1 MKVSLSWLKE
11 YVEVNLPTD
20 ALAEA
25 LTMAGLEVESVED
38 RYGYLDSVLVARVTA
53 VNPHPNADRLTCCD
67 IDIGDRTTTVVCGAP
82 NVQPG
87 MLSPCALPGTILP
100 DGRTISAGIIRGETS
115 DGMLCS
121 ALELALGD
129 DAAGIMELAADLEP
143 GTPLN
148 RALKLSDPVFEI
160 DLTPNRPDCLSVIGV
175 AREVAAFQGTRV
187 QYPQPAEPATSGSIT
202 AQTSV
207 QIKNPE
213 LCPRY
218 TARLIVD
225 IEVAPSPFWLRDRL
239 LSVGLKPISN
249 IVDITNYVMLE
260 TGQPLHAFD
269 FDQLVENRIVVR
281 AANAG
286 EKFTTLDEKERTM
299 PQNALMICDGEK
311 AVGIGGVMGGL
322 NSEIEDTTRRVLL
335 ESACFNPISIRKT
348 AKQTGLN
355 TDASHRFER
364 GVDPDGTV
372 RALNRAAYLIAELG
386 GGQLADGTIDD
397 NPQPY
402 EQRTIA
408 LSVAATNRRLGTDL
422 TADQMIA
429 YLASIEFAA
438 TTTDTADML
447 DVQPPSN
454 RVDVTRPEDLSEE
467 IARLYGYNNISTTFP
482 LVPAEGRRPEPVQVL
497 RDRIRA
503 FLTGHG
509 FSETVNYSFIGSDF
523 AEHLG
528 LPEDDARRASVPI
541 MNPISE
547 DQAVMRTTL
556 VPGLLEAMRRNLAV
570 QNKTLRLYE
579 VGNTFLA
586 TDETD
591 SLPVEKEM
599 LTVLWT
605 GQRSPYS
612 WHGQAAACDFFDIK
626 GVAEALLANLG
637 IQAATFTRVP
647 DAACDYTRP
656 GATAR
661 VQVAGKTIG
670 LLGEVALTVLKQYDL
685 KQGAF
690 ILEFSVATLLEVGTE
705 DIDARPIPKYPATTR
720 DITLIIADTLESV
733 NLTDFVERLDEPL
746 AESVM
751 IFDVYTGAPIEAG
764 KKSVSIRITYR
775 SATETLE
782 DNAVNDLHTSIS
794 EKLIN
799 AFDAALPA

>member
-11 YVEVNLPTD
+11 YVEVNLPTED
-20 ALAEA
+20 LADA
-25 LTMAGLEVESVED
+25 LTMAGLEVDSVED
-38 RYGYLDSVLVARVTA
+38 RYDYLHSVLVARVTA

-67 IDIGDRTTTVVCGAP
+67 IDLGDRTTTVVCGAP

-87 MLSPCALPGTILP
+87 MLSPCALPGTMLP

-129 DAAGIMELAADLEP
+129 DAAGIMALAADLEP

-160 DLTPNRPDCLSVIGV
+160 DLTPNRPDCLSIIGV

-187 QYPQPAEPATSGSIT
+187 RYPQPEEPATSGSIT
-202 AQTSV
+202 DQTSV
-207 QIKNPE
+207 EIMDPD

-218 TARLIVD
+218 TARLILD

-249 IVDITNYVMLE
+249 IVDITNFVMLE
-260 TGQPLHAFD
+260 SGQPLHAFD

-281 AANAG
+281 AADAG
-286 EKFTTLDEKERTM
+286 ETFTTLDEKERSM

-322 NSEIEDTTRRVLL
+322 NSEIEPDTRRVLL

-348 AKQTGLN
+348 AKETGLN

-364 GVDPDGTV
+364 GVDPAGTV
-372 RALNRAAYLIAELG
+372 LALNRAAYLIAELG
-386 GGQLADGTIDD
+386 GGHLVGGTIDE
-397 NPQPY
+397 NPHPY
-402 EQRTIA
+402 EQQTIA
-408 LSVAATNRRLGTDL
+408 LSVTATNRRLGTDL
-422 TADQMIA
+422 SADQIMA
-429 YLASIEFAA
+429 YLAAIEFEAS
-438 TTTDTADML
+438 TVDPEVL
-447 DVQPPSN
+447 SVQPPSC

-482 LVPAEGRRPEPVQVL
+482 LVPAEGRRPEPVRVL
-497 RDRIRA
+497 RDRIRS
-503 FLTGHG
+503 FMTGHG

-523 AEHLG
+523 AGHLG

-541 MNPISE
+541 LNPISE

-556 VPGLLEAMRRNLAV
+556 VPGLLETMHRNLAV

-586 TDETD
+586 TDRAD

-599 LTVLWT
+599 LVALWT
-605 GQRSPYS
+605 GQRSPFS
-612 WHGQAAACDFFDIK
+612 WHGKVEDCDFFDIK
-626 GVAEALLANLG
+626 GVAEALLENLG
-637 IQAATFTRVP
+637 IQSAVFTRVP
-647 DAACDYTRP
+647 AKACDYTRP
-656 GATAR
+656 GASAR
-661 VQVAGKTIG
+661 VQLAGKTIG
-670 LLGEVALTVLKQYDL
+670 LLGEIAPAVLKQYDL

-690 ILEFSVATLLEVGTE
+690 IMEFSVAALLEVGTE
-705 DIDARPIPKYPATTR
+705 DIDARPIPKFPATTR
-720 DITLIIADTLESV
+720 DITLIIADSIESV
-733 NLTDFVERLDEPL
+733 NLTDFVEKLDETL
-746 AESVM
+746 AESVT

-794 EKLIN
+794 EKVIN